1 MSAYSGSALA
11 VRWAYSGGTVSL
23 DGDFRTFS
31 YSPSVEL
38 IDQTAGSDANRTR
51 LVSIKD
57 GNASLSAIM
66 QVSGTAITNA
76 LVEGTQGTLNV
87 GPEGTA
93 TGKQKL
99 SFPAIAMGASYSIS
113 YNDVVELSCDFTQNG
128 ARVDG
133 IW

>member
-1 MSAYSGSALA
+1 
-11 VRWAYSGGTVSL
+11 
-23 DGDFRTFS
+23 
-31 YSPSVEL
+31 VEL

-66 QVSGTAITNA
+66 QASGTAITNA
-76 LVEGTQGTLNV
+76 LVEGTEGTLNV

-93 TGKQKL
+93 SGKQKL
-99 SFPAIAMGASYSIS
+99 IIPAIAMGANFSIN

-128 ARVDG
+128 ARTDIV
-133 IW
+133 W